1 MAFTAASF
9 FRLIRY
15 PNLLMSALAIWV
27 HWHFLIAR
35 PLSMIHQPT
44 LMNFWIILG
53 VGLSFALVMGGGFV
67 INDIF
72 DEKIDR
78 INKGDRQILG
88 NSISLKWA
96 WKLYWILNTLA
107 MLATYVIA
115 YQLELLKYV
124 FLLPLSVILLYF
136 YSSRLKKTAFLGNLC
151 IAILCGFVLWIPF
164 LGESSGL
171 NVIQKN
177 TVSAQFFYCSVV
189 AFFLTLSRELIKD
202 IQDIDGDKAGG
213 ARTVPII
220 WSTKKTFRLVIT
232 LIIITIISLLTG
244 IFYFDFN
251 WIGILLITVS
261 LLGPLLIML
270 YKLLGECSHS
280 YMGRYSTL
288 VKILMAVGMI
298 LLPMCLSI
306 FRR

>member
-1 MAFTAASF
+1 MVNSHYGFYSCQFFSF
-9 FRLIRY
+9 DQVSQSFNVCSGYLG
-15 PNLLMSALAIWV
+15 ALAFSDRQAFV
-27 HWHFLIAR
+27 YDSSTYTDEFLDHTWCWTEFCFSDGR
-35 PLSMIHQPT
+35 
-44 LMNFWIILG
+44 
-53 VGLSFALVMGGGFV
+53 GFV

-189 AFFLTLSRELIKD
+189 AFFL
-202 IQDIDGDKAGG
+202 
-213 ARTVPII
+213 P
-220 WSTKKTFRLVIT
+220 
-232 LIIITIISLLTG
+232 
-244 IFYFDFN
+244 
-251 WIGILLITVS
+251 
-261 LLGPLLIML
+261 
-270 YKLLGECSHS
+270 
-280 YMGRYSTL
+280 
-288 VKILMAVGMI
+288 
-298 LLPMCLSI
+298 
-306 FRR
+306 